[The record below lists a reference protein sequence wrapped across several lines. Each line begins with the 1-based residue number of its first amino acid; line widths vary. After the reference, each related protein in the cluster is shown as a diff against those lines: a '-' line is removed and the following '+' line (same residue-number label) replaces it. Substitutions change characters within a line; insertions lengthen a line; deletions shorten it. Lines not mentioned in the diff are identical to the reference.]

1 MEIYQ
6 LFKQAMD
13 RYGIQGKELAALA
26 GISPNHLSQFRSGHK
41 WVSPEVFAAL
51 LEGMDQLCPGSR
63 RYFCELLAQEP
74 LSQEEDSGRKLVELI
89 ETANDDEIEAALL
102 ALGRKWKTSKQN
114 AVITGRYN
122 PSLDSAIAV

>member
-1 MEIYQ
+1 
-6 LFKQAMD
+6 
-13 RYGIQGKELAALA
+13 
-26 GISPNHLSQFRSGHK
+26 
-41 WVSPEVFAAL
+41 
-51 LEGMDQLCPGSR
+51 
-63 RYFCELLAQEP
+63 